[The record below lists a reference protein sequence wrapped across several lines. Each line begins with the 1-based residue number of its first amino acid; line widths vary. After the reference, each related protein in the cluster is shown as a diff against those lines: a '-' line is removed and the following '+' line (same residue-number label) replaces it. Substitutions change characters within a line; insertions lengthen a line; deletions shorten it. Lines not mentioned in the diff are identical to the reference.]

1 MKITNYRTI
10 EDSGDFAV
18 DEHITCLVGKNE
30 SGKSAVLKALEGM
43 KPFNKN
49 AKKYD
54 TTKDYPRR
62 YPHGYAEK
70 HSESP
75 AEVCTAVWELER
87 SDLDAVEEKFGKSCV
102 RHNRMVATSYYNAGV
117 RLQFAFWEILVV
129 RHLRDMLQLDAAEK
143 RIFAGCGTVAELYE
157 KIRDADS
164 PTDSLTQIKAHI
176 EGYKA
181 NEAGEYHE
189 NGVYLAVEEFLVARM
204 PEFVYFS
211 QYSRMPGEISVD
223 DYLADKQSGDLKEGH
238 RLFEDFLRLAK
249 TSVEELA
256 GINNSAENDRKVAL
270 ASHEATTQFSK
281 YWTQKDN
288 LVIKIDAR
296 LAYSEDAQNSGKIV
310 RVHVEDRTDVGD
322 RPHDSSV
329 PLSDRSDGFIWF
341 FSFLVHFSQVK
352 ENYTGKNHRVI
363 VLLDEPGLSL
373 HAKAQMD
380 LLRYIKEKLADKYQV
395 VYTTHSPF
403 MIFQDRLETIRTVE
417 YVGEYAA
424 EGAPG
429 ELGTKVSGDFLK
441 KSRDTVFP
449 LQGALG
455 YEVSQTLFI
464 GNKVL
469 LVEGVS
475 DILYLKTASNILHKS
490 EKSPLDEWTLCPVG
504 GIGNIRAFVNLFL
517 TDGKE
522 RTIAVL
528 ADYQKSDESKFE
540 NLRSLEY
547 VSRVLLYSEFCGK
560 AEADVEDI
568 FGKAL
573 YLEILKKS
581 GGFDVD
587 PKTISGKKRIVEEI
601 RSQYG
606 KFSHKDPAMWLLHKS
621 GILARDTA
629 DAQEARS
636 RFADIFSALG
646 GKQQVRVGK
655 SKKKRSK

>member
-1 MKITNYRTI
+1 M
-10 EDSGDFAV
+10 
-18 DEHITCLVGKNE
+18 
-30 SGKSAVLKALEGM
+30 
-43 KPFNKN
+43 
-49 AKKYD
+49 
-54 TTKDYPRR
+54 
-62 YPHGYAEK
+62 
-70 HSESP
+70 
-75 AEVCTAVWELER
+75 
-87 SDLDAVEEKFGKSCV
+87 
-102 RHNRMVATSYYNAGV
+102 
-117 RLQFAFWEILVV
+117 
-129 RHLRDMLQLDAAEK
+129 
-143 RIFAGCGTVAELYE
+143 
-157 KIRDADS
+157 
-164 PTDSLTQIKAHI
+164 
-176 EGYKA
+176 
-181 NEAGEYHE
+181 
-189 NGVYLAVEEFLVARM
+189 
-204 PEFVYFS
+204 
-211 QYSRMPGEISVD
+211 
-223 DYLADKQSGDLKEGH
+223 
-238 RLFEDFLRLAK
+238 
-249 TSVEELA
+249 
-256 GINNSAENDRKVAL
+256 
-270 ASHEATTQFSK
+270 
-281 YWTQKDN
+281 
-288 LVIKIDAR
+288 
-296 LAYSEDAQNSGKIV
+296 
-310 RVHVEDRTDVGD
+310 
-322 RPHDSSV
+322 
-329 PLSDRSDGFIWF
+329 
-341 FSFLVHFSQVK
+341 
-352 ENYTGKNHRVI
+352 
-363 VLLDEPGLSL
+363 
-373 HAKAQMD
+373 
-380 LLRYIKEKLADKYQV
+380 
-395 VYTTHSPF
+395 
-403 MIFQDRLETIRTVE
+403 
-417 YVGEYAA
+417 
-424 EGAPG
+424 
-429 ELGTKVSGDFLK
+429 
-441 KSRDTVFP
+441 
-449 LQGALG
+449 
-455 YEVSQTLFI
+455 FI